1 MLSTYTSANRVVSVG
16 LLTQYRRVY
25 DADSYD
31 QPFWQYTRIRTKA
44 YSYVGLSESAAK
56 ACAEAMQAY
65 YTRTFP
71 MYEWKFG
78 RWQVKA
84 GASYQDCVAEVGYQH
99 DEGHLWHVD
108 VQVNEQAI
116 IYSPDVIAD
125 LPAAFTAAGFDWSY
139 DEE

>member
-16 LLTQYRRVY
+16 LLTQYQRVY
-25 DADSYD
+25 DADSRER
-31 QPFWQYTRIRTKA
+31 PFWEYTRIRTKA

-56 ACAEAMQAY
+56 TCAEAMLSY

-78 RWQVKA
+78 KWQKD
-84 GASYQDCVAEVGYQH
+84 GTTYQECVAEVSYQH
-99 DEGHLWHVD
+99 EEGHLWRVD
-108 VQVNEQAI
+108 VQVNESAV

-125 LPAAFTAAGFDWSY
+125 LPAAFAAAGFNWSY
-139 DEE
+139 DEA